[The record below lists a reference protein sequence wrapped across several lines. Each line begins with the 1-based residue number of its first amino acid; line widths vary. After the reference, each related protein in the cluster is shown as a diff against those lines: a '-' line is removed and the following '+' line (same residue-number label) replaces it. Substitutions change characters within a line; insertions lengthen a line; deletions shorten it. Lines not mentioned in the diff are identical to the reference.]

1 MIELRCYFCG
11 NRWCAH
17 LIHYTPIHEK
27 TISNWTRR
35 CRITNHHVAIS
46 IPDREF
52 CAFLCAFSNQ
62 TVKLITNHCTAQN
75 RTMDQ
80 HFSLTFAISSYIYI
94 YLFFFSS
101 VSHPFLY
108 SRSRLLGT
116 RMSAVHCSATI
127 DFFSYKIWYLH
138 FAFLNPR
145 CAMNR
150 CFTFSPNKIICCY
163 FLTWMVCGEWGNR
176 PKLEL
181 PQKIYVYTQFTTFKR
196 SDQITR

>member
-1 MIELRCYFCG
+1 MIELRFYFCG

-94 YLFFFSS
+94 YLFF
-101 VSHPFLY
+101 L
-108 SRSRLLGT
+108 LLGFA
-116 RMSAVHCSATI
+116 S
-127 DFFSYKIWYLH
+127 FSI
-138 FAFLNPR
+138 
-145 CAMNR
+145 
-150 CFTFSPNKIICCY
+150 FTFAVTRHSHECCSL
-163 FLTWMVCGEWGNR
+163 FCNNR
-176 PKLEL
+176 FFFPIKFGA
-181 PQKIYVYTQFTTFKR
+181 FTSLFWIHAALWIDA
-196 SDQITR
+196 SLSVQIK